1 MTDYLIGNQEEM
13 YQWAYRLTRN
23 YDDAQDLLQ
32 STLLCA
38 LKSVGMYT
46 EENNIS
52 GWLYTIMRNIFFNT
66 TRHSGRC
73 CCMEKED
80 IERMMQLGENALNDN
95 AEIAFDMSDIQ
106 RAIDTLD
113 RPYKIPMSLYLSGYK
128 YQEIAEKMG
137 IPLGTVKSR
146 IHASRVQ
153 LQETLKDFL
162 INSVRG
168 YSLKKT
174 LIFEPKFLVFAGR
187 IR

>member
-113 RPYKIPMSLYLSGYK
+113 RPYKIPMPLYLSGYK

-153 LQETLKDFL
+153 LQETLKDF
-162 INSVRG
+162 R
-168 YSLKKT
+168 K
-174 LIFEPKFLVFAGR
+174 
-187 IR
+187 

>member
-52 GWLYTIMRNIFFNT
+52 GWHYTIMRNIFFNT

-153 LQETLKDFL
+153 LQETLKDF
-162 INSVRG
+162 R
-168 YSLKKT
+168 K
-174 LIFEPKFLVFAGR
+174 
-187 IR
+187 

>member
-95 AEIAFDMSDIQ
+95 AEIAFDTSDIQ

-153 LQETLKDFL
+153 LQESLKDFR
-162 INSVRG
+162 N
-168 YSLKKT
+168 
-174 LIFEPKFLVFAGR
+174 
-187 IR
+187 

>member
-1 MTDYLIGNQEEM
+1 MEKEEMTDYLIGNQEEM

-153 LQETLKDFL
+153 LQETLKDFRKL
-162 INSVRG
+162 EFN
-168 YSLKKT
+168 L
-174 LIFEPKFLVFAGR
+174 
-187 IR
+187 

>member
-52 GWLYTIMRNIFFNT
+52 GWLYTIMGNIFFNT

-153 LQETLKDFL
+153 LQETLKDF
-162 INSVRG
+162 R
-168 YSLKKT
+168 K
-174 LIFEPKFLVFAGR
+174 
-187 IR
+187 

>member
-95 AEIAFDMSDIQ
+95 AEITFDMSDIQ

-153 LQETLKDFL
+153 LQETLKDF
-162 INSVRG
+162 R
-168 YSLKKT
+168 K
-174 LIFEPKFLVFAGR
+174 
-187 IR
+187 

>member
-1 MTDYLIGNQEEM
+1 M

-153 LQETLKDFL
+153 LQETLKDF
-162 INSVRG
+162 R
-168 YSLKKT
+168 K
-174 LIFEPKFLVFAGR
+174 
-187 IR
+187 

>member
-113 RPYKIPMSLYLSGYK
+113 RPYKIPMSLYPMEGRLPIRSSW
-128 YQEIAEKMG
+128 
-137 IPLGTVKSR
+137 TDR
-146 IHASRVQ
+146 I
-153 LQETLKDFL
+153 
-162 INSVRG
+162 
-168 YSLKKT
+168 
-174 LIFEPKFLVFAGR
+174 KFLCLYICRGTS
-187 IR
+187 IRRLPRRWGFRWVR

>member
-1 MTDYLIGNQEEM
+1 MEKEEMTDYLIGNQEEM

-38 LKSVGMYT
+38 MKSVGMYT

-153 LQETLKDFL
+153 LQETLKDF
-162 INSVRG
+162 R
-168 YSLKKT
+168 K
-174 LIFEPKFLVFAGR
+174 
-187 IR
+187 

>member
-1 MTDYLIGNQEEM
+1 MTETDYLIGNQEEM

-153 LQETLKDFL
+153 LQETLKDF
-162 INSVRG
+162 R
-168 YSLKKT
+168 K
-174 LIFEPKFLVFAGR
+174 
-187 IR
+187 

>member
-128 YQEIAEKMG
+128 YQEIPEKMG

-153 LQETLKDFL
+153 LQETLKDF
-162 INSVRG
+162 R
-168 YSLKKT
+168 K
-174 LIFEPKFLVFAGR
+174 
-187 IR
+187 

>member
-1 MTDYLIGNQEEM
+1 MEKEEMTDYLIGNQEEM

-153 LQETLKDFL
+153 LQETLKDFSL
-162 INSVRG
+162 NNS
-168 YSLKKT
+168 
-174 LIFEPKFLVFAGR
+174 
-187 IR
+187 

>member
-1 MTDYLIGNQEEM
+1 MEKEEMTDYLIGNQEEM

-80 IERMMQLGENALNDN
+80 IEHMMQLGENALNDN

-153 LQETLKDFL
+153 LQETLKDF
-162 INSVRG
+162 R
-168 YSLKKT
+168 K
-174 LIFEPKFLVFAGR
+174 
-187 IR
+187 

>member
-73 CCMEKED
+73 CCMGKED

-153 LQETLKDFL
+153 LQETLKDF
-162 INSVRG
+162 R
-168 YSLKKT
+168 K
-174 LIFEPKFLVFAGR
+174 
-187 IR
+187 

>member
-80 IERMMQLGENALNDN
+80 IERMMQLGEIALNDN

-153 LQETLKDFL
+153 LQETLKDF
-162 INSVRG
+162 R
-168 YSLKKT
+168 K
-174 LIFEPKFLVFAGR
+174 
-187 IR
+187 

>member
-1 MTDYLIGNQEEM
+1 MEKEEMTDYLIGNQEEM

-52 GWLYTIMRNIFFNT
+52 GWLYTIMRNIFINT

-80 IERMMQLGENALNDN
+80 I
-95 AEIAFDMSDIQ
+95 
-106 RAIDTLD
+106 
-113 RPYKIPMSLYLSGYK
+113 
-128 YQEIAEKMG
+128 
-137 IPLGTVKSR
+137 
-146 IHASRVQ
+146 
-153 LQETLKDFL
+153 
-162 INSVRG
+162 
-168 YSLKKT
+168 
-174 LIFEPKFLVFAGR
+174 
-187 IR
+187 

>member
-153 LQETLKDFL
+153 LQETLKDF
-162 INSVRG
+162 RG
-168 YSLKKT
+168 VL
-174 LIFEPKFLVFAGR
+174 
-187 IR
+187 

>member
-1 MTDYLIGNQEEM
+1 MEKEEMTDYLIGNQEEM

-137 IPLGTVKSR
+137 IPLGTVGTVAK
-146 IHASRVQ
+146 
-153 LQETLKDFL
+153 
-162 INSVRG
+162 
-168 YSLKKT
+168 
-174 LIFEPKFLVFAGR
+174 
-187 IR
+187 

>member
-137 IPLGTVKSR
+137 IPLGTVKSC

-153 LQETLKDFL
+153 LQETLKDF
-162 INSVRG
+162 R
-168 YSLKKT
+168 K
-174 LIFEPKFLVFAGR
+174 
-187 IR
+187 

>member
-1 MTDYLIGNQEEM
+1 MEKEEMTDYLIGNQEEM

-128 YQEIAEKMG
+128 NQEIAEKMG

-153 LQETLKDFL
+153 LQETLKDF
-162 INSVRG
+162 R
-168 YSLKKT
+168 K
-174 LIFEPKFLVFAGR
+174 
-187 IR
+187 

>member
-113 RPYKIPMSLYLSGYK
+113 RPYKIPMSLYLSEYK

-153 LQETLKDFL
+153 LQETLKDF
-162 INSVRG
+162 R
-168 YSLKKT
+168 K
-174 LIFEPKFLVFAGR
+174 
-187 IR
+187 

>member
-146 IHASRVQ
+146 IHASLVQ
-153 LQETLKDFL
+153 LQETLKDF
-162 INSVRG
+162 R
-168 YSLKKT
+168 K
-174 LIFEPKFLVFAGR
+174 
-187 IR
+187 

>member
-146 IHASRVQ
+146 IHASRMQ
-153 LQETLKDFL
+153 LQETLKDFR
-162 INSVRG
+162 N
-168 YSLKKT
+168 
-174 LIFEPKFLVFAGR
+174 
-187 IR
+187 

>member
-32 STLLCA
+32 LTLLCA

-153 LQETLKDFL
+153 LQETLKDF
-162 INSVRG
+162 R
-168 YSLKKT
+168 K
-174 LIFEPKFLVFAGR
+174 
-187 IR
+187 

>member
-1 MTDYLIGNQEEM
+1 MEKEEMTDYLIGNQEEM

-73 CCMEKED
+73 CCIEKED

-153 LQETLKDFL
+153 LQETLKDF
-162 INSVRG
+162 R
-168 YSLKKT
+168 K
-174 LIFEPKFLVFAGR
+174 
-187 IR
+187 

>member
-1 MTDYLIGNQEEM
+1 MEKEEMTDYLIGNQEEM

-128 YQEIAEKMG
+128 YQEIAEKMV

-153 LQETLKDFL
+153 LQETLKDF
-162 INSVRG
+162 R
-168 YSLKKT
+168 K
-174 LIFEPKFLVFAGR
+174 
-187 IR
+187 

>member
-1 MTDYLIGNQEEM
+1 MEKEEMTDYLIGNQEEM

-23 YDDAQDLLQ
+23 YDDSQDLLQ

-153 LQETLKDFL
+153 LQETLKDF
-162 INSVRG
+162 R
-168 YSLKKT
+168 K
-174 LIFEPKFLVFAGR
+174 
-187 IR
+187 

>member
-1 MTDYLIGNQEEM
+1 MEKEEMTDYLIGNQEEM

-23 YDDAQDLLQ
+23 YDDVQDLLQ

-153 LQETLKDFL
+153 LQETLKDF
-162 INSVRG
+162 R
-168 YSLKKT
+168 K
-174 LIFEPKFLVFAGR
+174 
-187 IR
+187 

>member
-113 RPYKIPMSLYLSGYK
+113 RPYKIPMS
-128 YQEIAEKMG
+128 
-137 IPLGTVKSR
+137 P
-146 IHASRVQ
+146 
-153 LQETLKDFL
+153 
-162 INSVRG
+162 
-168 YSLKKT
+168 
-174 LIFEPKFLVFAGR
+174 
-187 IR
+187 

>member
-153 LQETLKDFL
+153 LQETLKDFRNY
-162 INSVRG
+162 IG
-168 YSLKKT
+168 T
-174 LIFEPKFLVFAGR
+174 VFS
-187 IR
+187 

>member
-66 TRHSGRC
+66 TRHSGR

-153 LQETLKDFL
+153 LQETLKDFR
-162 INSVRG
+162 N
-168 YSLKKT
+168 
-174 LIFEPKFLVFAGR
+174 
-187 IR
+187 

>member
-1 MTDYLIGNQEEM
+1 MEKEEMTDYLIGNQEEM

-153 LQETLKDFL
+153 FLETLKDF
-162 INSVRG
+162 R
-168 YSLKKT
+168 K
-174 LIFEPKFLVFAGR
+174 
-187 IR
+187 

>member
-113 RPYKIPMSLYLSGYK
+113 RPCKIPMSLYLSGYK

-153 LQETLKDFL
+153 LQETLKDF
-162 INSVRG
+162 R
-168 YSLKKT
+168 K
-174 LIFEPKFLVFAGR
+174 
-187 IR
+187 

>member
-106 RAIDTLD
+106 RAIGTLD

-153 LQETLKDFL
+153 LQETLKDF
-162 INSVRG
+162 R
-168 YSLKKT
+168 K
-174 LIFEPKFLVFAGR
+174 
-187 IR
+187 

>member
-1 MTDYLIGNQEEM
+1 MEKEEMTDYLIGNQEEM

-113 RPYKIPMSLYLSGYK
+113 RPYKIPMSYLSGYK

-153 LQETLKDFL
+153 LQETLKDF
-162 INSVRG
+162 R
-168 YSLKKT
+168 K
-174 LIFEPKFLVFAGR
+174 
-187 IR
+187 

>member
-1 MTDYLIGNQEEM
+1 MEKEEMTDYLIGNQEEM

-52 GWLYTIMRNIFFNT
+52 GRLYTIMRNIFFNT

-153 LQETLKDFL
+153 LQETLKDF
-162 INSVRG
+162 R
-168 YSLKKT
+168 K
-174 LIFEPKFLVFAGR
+174 
-187 IR
+187 

>member
-153 LQETLKDFL
+153 LQETLKDFSKL
-162 INSVRG
+162 G
-168 YSLKKT
+168 
-174 LIFEPKFLVFAGR
+174 KFSHKFC
-187 IR
+187 